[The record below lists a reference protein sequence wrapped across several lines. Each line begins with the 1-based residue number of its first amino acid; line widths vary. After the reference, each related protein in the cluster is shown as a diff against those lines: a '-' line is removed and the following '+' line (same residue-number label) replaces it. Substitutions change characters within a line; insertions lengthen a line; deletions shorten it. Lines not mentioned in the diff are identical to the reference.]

1 MKLLSADETKRKQI
15 LIAGGAIVGLI
26 GLLIFGLWFSDPNKD
41 QPSFREKAREKA
53 AEVTKSF
60 RTKKAVS
67 AEETWIAKSE
77 EKLAQQDQQIH
88 DMSTAMRTIQGKL
101 GELGID
107 VGVLAKQAQE
117 GPKESRVEP
126 AEGDGV
132 PVPSLKPKL
141 PGSLDLLKPPGPDT
155 VNPPDQATPRPTLPF
170 PPGKAAPFLPSI
182 QGSSVQPDPISPQQ
196 QTGEIHIVTVGT
208 HDPQADAAKNV
219 KQYLPAGSFAA
230 VRVLSGV
237 DAPTLGGAQDPI
249 PVLLRVMTDG
259 VLPNLFHS
267 NVSSCHIVASSWGDI
282 SSERANIQLNTLSC
296 VLLNGDIIE
305 VPVKG
310 YVAGEDGKAGLRGR
324 LVSKQGALVARSLF
338 AGLASGFGRTL
349 QQQSQQ
355 LATSPLGAVAT
366 VNPNQVLQAGTG
378 AGLSSALERIAEYYL
393 ERANQIYPII
403 EIAANREGE
412 AILQEGISLD
422 HPILDNTRE
431 EEDFS

>member
-1 MKLLSADETKRKQI
+1 MKLLSADETKRKQL
-15 LIAGGAIVGLI
+15 LITGGAGVGLV
-26 GLLIFGLWFSDPNKD
+26 GLLVFGLWFTDPNKD
-41 QPSFREKAREKA
+41 QPSLREKQREKA
-53 AEVTKSF
+53 AEITKNF

-77 EKLAQQDQQIH
+77 EKLAQQDDQLRE
-88 DMSTAMRTIQGKL
+88 MSTAMRTIQTRL
-101 GELGID
+101 SELGID
-107 VGVLAKQAQE
+107 VGTLAKQSQE
-117 GPKESRVEP
+117 QAVPEKQSGTP
-126 AEGDGV
+126 APD
-132 PVPSLKPKL
+132 LKPKL
-141 PGSLDLLKPPGPDT
+141 PDPLALLKPPAPQPVDSPLPASPAIPSPL
-155 VNPPDQATPRPTLPF
+155 PPGQATRL
-170 PPGKAAPFLPSI
+170 I
-182 QGSSVQPDPISPQQ
+182 QPLQGFAGEPDPTSPQQ
-196 QTGEIHIVTVGT
+196 QTSDIHIVTVGNKT
-208 HDPQADAAKNV
+208 PKVDDAKNV
-219 KQYLPAGSFAA
+219 KQYLPAGSFASI
-230 VRVLSGV
+230 RLLSGV

-259 VLPNLFHS
+259 ILPNLFNS

-296 VLLNGDIIE
+296 VLLDGNIIE

-366 VNPNQVLQAGTG
+366 VNPDQVLQAGTG

-412 AILQEGISLD
+412 AILQEGVSLN
-422 HPILDNTRE
+422 HIILDNTRQ
-431 EEDFS
+431 EEDLS

>member
-1 MKLLSADETKRKQI
+1 MKLLSADETKRKQL
-15 LIAGGAIVGLI
+15 LITGGAVFGLVGL
-26 GLLIFGLWFSDPNKD
+26 LVFGLWFTDPNKD
-41 QPSFREKAREKA
+41 QPSLREKQREKA
-53 AEVTKSF
+53 AEVTKNF

-77 EKLAQQDQQIH
+77 EKLAQQDDQLRE
-88 DMSTAMRTIQGKL
+88 MSTAMRTIQGRL
-101 GELGID
+101 AELGID
-107 VGVLAKQAQE
+107 VGTLAKQSQEPAQAPVAGAQE
-117 GPKESRVEP
+117 QAGQ
-126 AEGDGV
+126 AA
-132 PVPSLKPKL
+132 PSLKPKL
-141 PGSLDLLKPPGPDT
+141 PEPLALLKPPAPQT
-155 VNPPDQATPRPTLPF
+155 VEPPMPASPAIPSPLPPGQATRFIQPL
-170 PPGKAAPFLPSI
+170 
-182 QGSSVQPDPISPQQ
+182 QGSAGEPDPTSPQQ
-196 QTGEIHIVTVGT
+196 QTGDIHMVTVGNKT
-208 HDPQADAAKNV
+208 PKADDAKHV
-219 KQYLPAGSFAA
+219 KQYLPAGSFASI
-230 VRVLSGV
+230 RLLSGV

-259 VLPNLFHS
+259 ILPNLFKS

-296 VLLNGDIIE
+296 VLLDGNIIE

-366 VNPNQVLQAGTG
+366 INPNQVLQAGTG
-378 AGLSSALERIAEYYL
+378 AGLSSALERIADYYL

-412 AILQEGISLD
+412 AILQEGVSLD
-422 HPILDNTRE
+422 HIILDNTRQ
-431 EEDFS
+431 EEDLS